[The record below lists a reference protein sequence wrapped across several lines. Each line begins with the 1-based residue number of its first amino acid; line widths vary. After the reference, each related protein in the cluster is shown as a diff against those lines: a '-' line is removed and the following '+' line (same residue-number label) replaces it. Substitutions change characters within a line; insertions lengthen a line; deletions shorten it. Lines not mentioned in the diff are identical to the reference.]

1 MGKDGSSLLICPEKE
16 EQYKALFDRLDVDK
30 DGRVDVNE
38 LKQAFMD
45 MRLPQVPGQAEVNI
59 NFRIIAECVFF

>member
-16 EQYKALFDRLDVDK
+16 RQYKELFERLDVDN

-38 LKQAFMD
+38 LKQAFYD
-45 MRLPQVPGQAEVNI
+45 MRLPQVPGQAEVSL
-59 NFRIIAECVFF
+59 V